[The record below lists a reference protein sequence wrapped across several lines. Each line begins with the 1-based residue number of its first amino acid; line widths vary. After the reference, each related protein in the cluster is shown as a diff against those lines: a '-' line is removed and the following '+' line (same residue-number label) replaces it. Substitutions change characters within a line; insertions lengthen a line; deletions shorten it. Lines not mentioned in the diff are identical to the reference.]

1 MVTVFWVI
9 CMAGIAVVIL
19 MSGGKNA
26 LQGLQNLITI
36 TALPFAVII
45 VLMCIALIREL
56 RHDPASIRHYYE
68 HQAVSNAVIH
78 GVREY
83 GDNFALSI
91 EPTAGDSDY
100 ATGGEFDSTAAEVTE
115 WYARTDEEGHAIG
128 YDYEA
133 GRYVDDDPSVANGE
147 FVSGSTDDDAQ
158 TPPAH

>member
-1 MVTVFWVI
+1 
-9 CMAGIAVVIL
+9 
-19 MSGGKNA
+19 
-26 LQGLQNLITI
+26 
-36 TALPFAVII
+36 
-45 VLMCIALIREL
+45 MCIALIREL

-83 GDNFALSI
+83 GDSFALSI